1 MGSNDLK
8 KFITIDHTNK
18 ERIRNSI
25 TENLTRTTKIRKI
38 PFNNFMLMITSMNIL
53 CAYVDRKNS
62 FISAKE
68 IIFFCLTRCFWNTK
82 RMRILNGTCPDL
94 KKRELPFFLMSLTDF
109 IHMIVHAIPLKY
121 RGPFDEYLFPF
132 SMIIISKYTL
142 ISQMNKQ
149 DYSKPYKPYQKYAIY
164 VENITLDII

>member
-1 MGSNDLK
+1 MGSNDLNK
-8 KFITIDHTNK
+8 LITINHSNK

-38 PFNNFMLMITSMNIL
+38 PFNNFMLMITYMNIL

-109 IHMIVHAIPLKY
+109 IHIIIHTIPLKC

-132 SMIIISKYTL
+132 SMIIISKYIF

-149 DYSKPYKPYQKYAIY
+149 EYYGVVNFFKQY
-164 VENITLDII
+164 

>member
-1 MGSNDLK
+1 MRVFSSSNALIQLHYELFVSIYKMQLRRFVTKSNDLNK
-8 KFITIDHTNK
+8 LITINHSNK

-94 KKRELPFFLMSLTDF
+94 KKGNYHSSWC
-109 IHMIVHAIPLKY
+109 H
-121 RGPFDEYLFPF
+121 
-132 SMIIISKYTL
+132 
-142 ISQMNKQ
+142 
-149 DYSKPYKPYQKYAIY
+149 
-164 VENITLDII
+164 

>member
-1 MGSNDLK
+1 MDSNDLNK
-8 KFITIDHTNK
+8 LITINHSNK
-18 ERIRNSI
+18 KRIRNSI

-109 IHMIVHAIPLKY
+109 IHMITHTFPLKC

-132 SMIIISKYTL
+132 SMISISNIHWYIRWINHNTPNQYETWLYT
-142 ISQMNKQ
+142 
-149 DYSKPYKPYQKYAIY
+149 
-164 VENITLDII
+164 

>member
-1 MGSNDLK
+1 MGSNDLNK
-8 KFITIDHTNK
+8 LITINHGNK

-94 KKRELPFFLMSLTDF
+94 KKKRITILLDVINRFHSYNNTYHSIKMYGAFWW
-109 IHMIVHAIPLKY
+109 VPLSIFNDY
-121 RGPFDEYLFPF
+121 NFQIYIYISDE
-132 SMIIISKYTL
+132 
-142 ISQMNKQ
+142 
-149 DYSKPYKPYQKYAIY
+149 
-164 VENITLDII
+164 

>member
-8 KFITIDHTNK
+8 KLISINHSNK

-38 PFNNFMLMITSMNIL
+38 PFNNFMLTITYMNIL

-68 IIFFCLTRCFWNTK
+68 IIFFCLTRCF
-82 RMRILNGTCPDL
+82 
-94 KKRELPFFLMSLTDF
+94 
-109 IHMIVHAIPLKY
+109 
-121 RGPFDEYLFPF
+121 
-132 SMIIISKYTL
+132 
-142 ISQMNKQ
+142 
-149 DYSKPYKPYQKYAIY
+149 
-164 VENITLDII
+164 